1 MWVDVGGD
9 DVSDRTFLCRSCG
22 KELDRDLN
30 AGINVAKWANE
41 EHAPDR
47 EATGRVTNACRETP
61 FATTNVAPDRVLQ
74 PPLARDEAG
83 TDEGRARFFRSRRS
97 EKGGAPIGARFNGA
111 VCSR

>member
-74 PPLARDEAG
+74 P
-83 TDEGRARFFRSRRS
+83 RARAGRSRNRRRKS
-97 EKGGAPIGARFNGA
+97 SLFPE
-111 VCSR
+111 